1 MKLTPRLEKIASMI
15 PNCNRIGDVGTD
27 HAYIPV
33 ALVERNIVG
42 QAIASDIVNGPV
54 QNAKKTVERY
64 GMTESVEVRKGPGLA
79 PYTIGEIQGVI
90 IAGMGGAL
98 IADIIKADFELAKS
112 LDFMILQP
120 MIGQEVLRAYL
131 EDNGFEIIEE
141 HIETEGDKFYQ
152 ILKVQVGTMEIK
164 DPLLYE
170 IGPLLAEQT
179 DKKVKAFLSFKLQ
192 KYLKIKESIEKNSKE
207 DNNEFLAEVNQKIKK
222 LEELI

>member
-15 PNCNRIGDVGTD
+15 PKCQCVGDVGTD

-33 ALVERNIVG
+33 ALVERHVVEK
-42 QAIASDIVNGPV
+42 AIASDVVDGPV
-54 QNAKKTVERY
+54 RNARKTVDRY
-64 GMTESVEVRKGPGLA
+64 GVSEDVEVRKGSGLE
-79 PYTIGEIQGVI
+79 PYQVGEIQGVI

-98 IADIIKADFELAKS
+98 IADIIEAEYDLAQS

-131 EDNGFEIIEE
+131 ESHNFKIVEE
-141 HIETEGDKFYQ
+141 HIETEGDKFYEV
-152 ILKVQVGTMEIK
+152 IKVEPGSMTID

-170 IGPLLAEQT
+170 IGPLLSRQ
-179 DKKVKAFLSFKLQ
+179 DDDKVKGFLSFKLKKYQ
-192 KYLKIKESIEKNSKE
+192 KIYKSITENSSEDNKEFLDGIEHKIKI
-207 DNNEFLAEVNQKIKK
+207 